1 MHIILVN
8 GDIIAAKTYTIQLF
22 YRLMYLV
29 QMSDSSHGDYPRV
42 MFMTV
47 FAQHPETTYYLRV
60 ITIRPRLFT
69 GKL

>member
-1 MHIILVN
+1 MHIIFVN

-22 YRLMYLV
+22 YTLIYLA
-29 QMSDSSHGDYPRV
+29 QMSDASHGIYPRV
-42 MFMTV
+42 SFMTV

-60 ITIRPRLFT
+60 ITIRPWLFT

>member
-22 YRLMYLV
+22 YRFMYLV
-29 QMSDSSHGDYPRV
+29 QRSDASHGIYPSV
-42 MFMTV
+42 VFMTV
-47 FAQHPETTYYLRV
+47 FPQHPKTTYYLKV